1 MKMIDQ
7 HYFKEGE
14 ERRNSESQ
22 KCSNGIWQ
30 ELETRLKALP
40 APTPTPVPESPSQPV
55 SAVDADDISSIREL
69 AQQVALQHASDVM
82 ETIRLKQED
91 AARDHEIQAAEHAQ
105 LVADISAQKDTI
117 ISEKD
122 EQITTL
128 EDELARVRAEL
139 EAEWQQ

>member
-1 MKMIDQ
+1 M
-7 HYFKEGE
+7 
-14 ERRNSESQ
+14 
-22 KCSNGIWQ
+22 
-30 ELETRLKALP
+30 ETQLKALP

-55 SAVDADDISSIREL
+55 YAVDADDISSIREL
-69 AQQVALQHASDVM
+69 AQQAASQHASNVM

-139 EAEWQQ
+139 EAERQQ